1 MMSLRSVLCES
12 SRRAWLEIK
21 PRFLMLVFDVNEMPL
36 SVGILLD
43 SVVLNC

>member
-1 MMSLRSVLCES
+1 MSLRSVLCES
-12 SRRAWLEIK
+12 SKLKIT
-21 PRFLMLVFDVNEMPL
+21 PRFLMLVLDVNEMPL